1 MNDSA
6 LKFMT
11 LAEVAG
17 LLRVSLKT
25 VQRWRMLRQ
34 IRVHKAGRRVLV
46 VESQLLQDLGM
57 DPIALHLS
65 LAEGGTLGLNQSARA
80 GR

>member
-1 MNDSA
+1 
-6 LKFMT
+6 LT
-11 LAEVAG
+11 LAEAAV

-46 VESQLLQDLGM
+46 LENQLLQDLGM
-57 DPIALHLS
+57 DPATLYLG
-65 LAEGGTLGLNQSARA
+65 LADVGPLGLNQSARA
-80 GR
+80 RS